1 MNKQTRIEQIELQL
15 KRTDLDPADRQTFEN
30 MLASLK
36 GGASSPSPA
45 SGSKSIDKLLN
56 LGQMMQN
63 IGGLDEDEVRSLS
76 EKVFASSEIVLKQLS
91 PEVID
96 FIDKNRST
104 TIRVLGIQT
113 PEGFKD
119 SESKSSGVKSHLFYV
134 IMTDVAAKNNVYL
147 YGSAGTGKS
156 FMAKQ
161 IASALEY
168 KLITISC
175 NQFTSPLEIIGGQ
188 TIEGYQEGKLTAA
201 WGNLD
206 LGTNPATGNPFR
218 GAVLLIDELPKL
230 DPNTAGVLND
240 ALSKIKDP
248 DEVKNGKV
256 VPKIIYN
263 GKNKAIPLQ
272 NLFVMATGNTLL
284 LRPDPTYTANFA
296 QDASLQDRFAGSTY
310 RVYYNYEIEYYEV
323 LTIRNKRLFEGGE
336 VYDEINFAFLF
347 NFLVKMREAIDKL
360 GYGNEAFIS
369 ARIMGNLRDTY
380 LAWRV
385 NSMEAEPMPEPKT
398 LADGIRSFI
407 GLFTQVQQQNL
418 QTEVDYENFIN
429 NVLPDI
435 DGRPLDELSTPT
447 EKKEA
452 EEIVKQYK
460 ANFGSKIF

>member
-1 MNKQTRIEQIELQL
+1 MNKQQKIEQIELQL
-15 KRTDLDPADRQTFEN
+15 KTTTDPVDRQTLES

-36 GGASSPSPA
+36 GVATPSPA
-45 SGSKSIDKLLN
+45 SGGKSMDAMLQLAQLAQKV
-56 LGQMMQN
+56 
-63 IGGLDEDEVRSLS
+63 GGLDDEEVKSLA
-76 EKVFASSEIVLKQLS
+76 EKVFASSEINLKQLS

-113 PEGFKD
+113 PEGIKD
-119 SESKSSGVKSHLFYV
+119 IENQSTSVKSHLFYV
-134 IMTDVAAKNNVYL
+134 IMTDVSAKNNVYL

-161 IASALEY
+161 IASTLEY
-168 KLITISC
+168 KLITINC

-188 TIEGYQEGKLTAA
+188 TIDAYQEGKLTMA
-201 WGNLD
+201 WGNLS
-206 LGTNPATGNPFR
+206 LGTNPATGNPFK

-263 GKNKAIPLQ
+263 GRNQAIPLQ

-310 RVYYNYEIEYYEV
+310 RVYYNYEIEYNEV
-323 LTIRNKRLFEGGE
+323 LTLRNKRLREGGD

-347 NFLVKMREAIDKL
+347 NFLIKMREAIDKL
-360 GYGNEAFIS
+360 GYNNEAFIS

-380 LAWRV
+380 LAWYL
-385 NSMEAEPMPEPKT
+385 NKMEAEPIPEPKT
-398 LADGIRSFI
+398 LADGIQSFI

-418 QTEVDYENFIN
+418 QKEVDYENFIN
-429 NVLPDI
+429 NVLPDVEA
-435 DGRPLDELSTPT
+435 RPLDALSTPT

-452 EEIVKQYK
+452 EDIVKQYK
-460 ANFGSKIF
+460 ANFGNKIF

>member
-1 MNKQTRIEQIELQL
+1 MNKQQKIEQIELQL
-15 KRTDLDPADRQTFEN
+15 QTTTDPVDRQTLES

-36 GGASSPSPA
+36 GVAAPTPA
-45 SGSKSIDKLLN
+45 SGGKSMDAMLKLAQLA
-56 LGQMMQN
+56 QN
-63 IGGLDEDEVRSLS
+63 VGGLDDEEVKSLA
-76 EKVFASSEIVLKQLS
+76 EKVFASSEINLKQLS

-113 PEGFKD
+113 PEGVMD
-119 SESKSSGVKSHLFYV
+119 TENQSSGVKSHLFYV

-168 KLITISC
+168 KLITINC

-188 TIEGYQEGKLTAA
+188 TIDGYQEGKLTMA
-201 WGNLD
+201 WGNLS
-206 LGTNPATGNPFR
+206 LGTNPATGNPFK
-218 GAVLLIDELPKL
+218 GAILLIDELPKL

-263 GKNKAIPLQ
+263 GRNQAIPLQ

-284 LRPDPTYTANFA
+284 LRPDPTYAANFA

-310 RVYYNYEIEYYEV
+310 RVYYNYEIEYNEV
-323 LTIRNKRLFEGGE
+323 LTLRNKRLIEGGE

-347 NFLVKMREAIDKL
+347 NFLIKMREAIDKL
-360 GYGNEAFIS
+360 GYNNEAFIS

-398 LADGIRSFI
+398 LANGIQSFI

-418 QTEVDYENFIN
+418 QKEVDYEKFIN
-429 NVLPDI
+429 DVLPDI

-452 EEIVKQYK
+452 EAIVKQYK
-460 ANFGSKIF
+460 ANFGNKIF

>member
-1 MNKQTRIEQIELQL
+1 MNKQQKIEQIELQL
-15 KRTDLDPADRQTFEN
+15 KTTTDPVDRQTLES

-36 GGASSPSPA
+36 GVATPSPA
-45 SGSKSIDKLLN
+45 SGGKSMDAMLQLAQLAQKV
-56 LGQMMQN
+56 
-63 IGGLDEDEVRSLS
+63 GGLDDEEVKSLA
-76 EKVFASSEIVLKQLS
+76 EKVFASSEINLKQLS

-113 PEGFKD
+113 PEGVMD
-119 SESKSSGVKSHLFYV
+119 TENQSSGVKSHLFYV

-168 KLITISC
+168 KLITINC

-188 TIEGYQEGKLTAA
+188 TIDGYQEGKLTMA
-201 WGNLD
+201 WGNLS
-206 LGTNPATGNPFR
+206 LGTNPATGNPFK

-263 GKNKAIPLQ
+263 GRNQAIPLQ
-272 NLFVMATGNTLL
+272 NLFVMGTGNTLL
-284 LRPDPTYTANFA
+284 LRPDPSYAANFA

-310 RVYYNYEIEYYEV
+310 RVYYNYEIEYNEV
-323 LTIRNKRLFEGGE
+323 LTLRNKRLIEGGE

-347 NFLVKMREAIDKL
+347 NFLIKLREAIDKL
-360 GYGNEAFIS
+360 GYNNEAFIS

-398 LADGIRSFI
+398 LANGIQSFI

-418 QTEVDYENFIN
+418 QKEVDYEKFIN
-429 NVLPDI
+429 DVLPDI

-452 EEIVKQYK
+452 EAIVKQYK
-460 ANFGSKIF
+460 ANFGNKIF

>member
-1 MNKQTRIEQIELQL
+1 MNKQQKIEQIELQL
-15 KRTDLDPADRQTFEN
+15 QTTTDPVDRQTLES

-36 GGASSPSPA
+36 GVAAPTPA
-45 SGSKSIDKLLN
+45 SGGKSMDAMLQLAQ
-56 LGQMMQN
+56 LAQN
-63 IGGLDEDEVRSLS
+63 VGGLDDEEVKSLA
-76 EKVFASSEIVLKQLS
+76 EKVFASSEINLKQLS

-113 PEGFKD
+113 PEGVMD
-119 SESKSSGVKSHLFYV
+119 TENQSSGVKSHLFYV

-168 KLITISC
+168 KLITINC

-188 TIEGYQEGKLTAA
+188 TIDGYQEGKLTMA
-201 WGNLD
+201 WGNLS
-206 LGTNPATGNPFR
+206 LGTNPATGNPFK
-218 GAVLLIDELPKL
+218 GAILLIDELPKL

-263 GKNKAIPLQ
+263 GRNQAIPLQ
-272 NLFVMATGNTLL
+272 NLFVMANGNTLL
-284 LRPDPTYTANFA
+284 LRPDPTYAANFA

-310 RVYYNYEIEYYEV
+310 RVYYNYEIEYNEV
-323 LTIRNKRLFEGGE
+323 LTLRNKRLIEGGE

-347 NFLVKMREAIDKL
+347 NFLIKMREAIDKL
-360 GYGNEAFIS
+360 GYNNEAFIS

-398 LADGIRSFI
+398 LANGIQSFI

-418 QTEVDYENFIN
+418 QKEVDYEKFIN
-429 NVLPDI
+429 DVLPDI

-452 EEIVKQYK
+452 EAIVKQYK
-460 ANFGSKIF
+460 ANFGNKIF

>member
-1 MNKQTRIEQIELQL
+1 MNKQQKIEQIELQL
-15 KRTDLDPADRQTFEN
+15 QTTTDPVDRQTLES

-36 GGASSPSPA
+36 GVATPSPA
-45 SGSKSIDKLLN
+45 SGGKSIDAMLQLAQLAQKV
-56 LGQMMQN
+56 
-63 IGGLDEDEVRSLS
+63 GGLDDEEVKSLA
-76 EKVFASSEIVLKQLS
+76 EKVFASSEINLKQLS

-113 PEGFKD
+113 PEGIKD
-119 SESKSSGVKSHLFYV
+119 IENQSTSVKSHLFYV
-134 IMTDVAAKNNVYL
+134 IMTDVSAKNNVYL

-161 IASALEY
+161 IASTLEY
-168 KLITISC
+168 KLITINC

-188 TIEGYQEGKLTAA
+188 TIDGYQEGKLTMA
-201 WGNLD
+201 WGNLS
-206 LGTNPATGNPFR
+206 LGTNPATGNPFK

-263 GKNKAIPLQ
+263 GRNQAIPLQ

-310 RVYYNYEIEYYEV
+310 RVYYNYEIEYNEV
-323 LTIRNKRLFEGGE
+323 LTLRNKRLVEGGE

-347 NFLVKMREAIDKL
+347 NFLIKMREAIDKL

-385 NSMEAEPMPEPKT
+385 NSMEAEPIPEPKT
-398 LADGIRSFI
+398 LADGIQSFI

-418 QTEVDYENFIN
+418 QKEVDYEKFIN
-429 NVLPDI
+429 DVLPDI
-435 DGRPLDELSTPT
+435 DGRPLDALSTPT

-452 EEIVKQYK
+452 EDIVKQYK
-460 ANFGSKIF
+460 ANFGNKIF

>member
-1 MNKQTRIEQIELQL
+1 MNKQQKIEQIELQL
-15 KRTDLDPADRQTFEN
+15 QTTTDPVDRQTLES

-36 GGASSPSPA
+36 GVAAPTPA
-45 SGSKSIDKLLN
+45 SGGKSMDAMLQLAQ
-56 LGQMMQN
+56 LAQN
-63 IGGLDEDEVRSLS
+63 VGGLDDEEVKSLA
-76 EKVFASSEIVLKQLS
+76 EKVFASSEINLKQLS

-113 PEGFKD
+113 PEGVMD
-119 SESKSSGVKSHLFYV
+119 TENQSSGVKSHLFYV

-168 KLITISC
+168 KLITINC

-188 TIEGYQEGKLTAA
+188 TIDGYQEGKLTMA
-201 WGNLD
+201 WGNLS
-206 LGTNPATGNPFR
+206 LGTNPATGNPFK
-218 GAVLLIDELPKL
+218 GAILLIDELPKL

-263 GKNKAIPLQ
+263 GRNQAIPLQ

-284 LRPDPTYTANFA
+284 LRPDPTYAANFA

-310 RVYYNYEIEYYEV
+310 RVYYNYEIEYNEV
-323 LTIRNKRLFEGGE
+323 LTLRNKRLIEGGE

-347 NFLVKMREAIDKL
+347 NFLIKMREAIDKL
-360 GYGNEAFIS
+360 GYNNEAFIS

-398 LADGIRSFI
+398 LANGIQSFI

-418 QTEVDYENFIN
+418 QKEVDYEKFIN
-429 NVLPDI
+429 DVLPDI

-452 EEIVKQYK
+452 EAIVKQYK
-460 ANFGSKIF
+460 ANFGNKIF